1 MNKKNEER
9 EIDKESSILNLLVL
23 RLKVI
28 LYNINVYR
36 NKRIR

>member
-28 LYNINVYR
+28 PYNHNSV
-36 NKRIR
+36 